1 MNTLSKPAQEMLAK
15 VRAWVLARV
24 RPLAR
29 AADRLHVPPPGAF
42 EVLNEAPARATGV
55 LGGQGGPSLPGV
67 TESPGVVAALVAESM
82 AFGDVWAMFA
92 GGRGG
97 GLGHAVVQGM
107 GTPEQKERWLK
118 PYDGWLRSSA
128 FALTEPH
135 FGSDPSQVATTA
147 RRDGDS
153 WVLNGKKMY
162 CSGGANADFVVV
174 FATIDKEAGRH
185 AIRAFVV
192 EKGTPGA
199 NVTKANEDKL
209 GIRSAQTSELT
220 YENCRVPLDHCLGF
234 TEKPQAPAKGH
245 GGERQQ
251 SGFVGALASM
261 SSTRPTLA
269 GVALGLARASRQ
281 VAGDWAVAHKD
292 SFTAERWQRIQDDF
306 GRMDYALDHARR
318 HVLRALWQK
327 DRGIMNRH
335 AASSA
340 KAFGPPIAERVIR
353 RCLQIMGPDGASH
366 EYLVEKWY
374 RDVKIFDIFEGSG
387 QIQRITIARELMGPN
402 AARG

>member
-1 MNTLSKPAQEMLAK
+1 MNTLSKPTQDMLAAL
-15 VRAWVLARV
+15 REWGLTHV

-29 AADRLHVPPPGAF
+29 EADRLHRAPPGAL
-42 EVLNEAPARATGV
+42 EVLSHAPARMS
-55 LGGQGGPSLPGV
+55 LDGGKAAAGSK
-67 TESPGVVAALVAESM
+67 ESPGMIGGLVAEAM
-82 AFGDVWAMFA
+82 AFGDVWAIFS

-97 GLGHAVVQGM
+97 GLGNAVVQGM
-107 GTPEQKERWLK
+107 GTPAQKERWLK
-118 PYDGWLRSSA
+118 AVNGRPPSGA

-147 RRDGDS
+147 RREGDT
-153 WVLNGKKMY
+153 WLLNGTKMY
-162 CSGGANADFVVV
+162 CSGGADADYVVV

-192 EKGTPGA
+192 EKGTPGCT
-199 NVTKANEDKL
+199 VTKANEDKL
-209 GIRSAQTSELT
+209 GIRAAQTSELV

-234 TEKPQAPAKGH
+234 TEQRTAPEPGKG
-245 GGERQQ
+245 GDRPL

-261 SSTRPTLA
+261 SGTRPTLA
-269 GVALGLARASRQ
+269 GVAIGLARASRQ
-281 VAGDWAVAHKD
+281 VASDWADARRD
-292 SFTAERWQRIQDDF
+292 QFTPARWQRIQEDF
-306 GRMDYALDHARR
+306 QRMDYALDHARR

-327 DRGIMNRH
+327 DQGIMNRR